1 MRKNQAI
8 FIAAVLVLSG
18 HALALEYHEK
28 GYQYLSPIPEAEYVS
43 PQTRFILVRFE
54 TISPYNL
61 INPSTFIEVTGNKSG
76 LHQGQTR
83 IAADERT
90 VIFDVS
96 SSFSK
101 NETVTVTLTP
111 MTSRRDREVV
121 GPFQYHFYIS
131 RSADS
136 LSAQTAPDASVQ
148 ILSHVSS
155 QANAAAFTEDAA
167 STAVAT
173 ALATGPM
180 VMQNG
185 VSVPSDF
192 PHVDVLV
199 NDSPAPGYIFID
211 YDSSIDYTMILDNTG
226 APLWYKRGARGRDFK
241 MQRNGMLTMVGGG
254 GFVGYDQNFNQI
266 ASFRAVNG
274 YSTDDHELQVLE
286 DGGYLL
292 IGRRNETV
300 DMRQYVEG
308 GNPVATVRETVLQ
321 EFTAA
326 GELIFQ
332 WRAWDNFDIRQMEN
346 WSYDD
351 PLTGQS
357 IRFPHMNSVDI
368 DTDGNI
374 VLSSKRI
381 SELTKI
387 DRSSGEIIWRLGGD
401 KNQFTLVND
410 PLDGFNVQHDV
421 RVVER
426 NRYTLFDNHWLHRT
440 SEARAVEYEIDTNDM
455 TATLVWQYQEI
466 PPYASYHMGNAQ
478 RLSNG
483 NTLINWVE
491 AGLPKATEVR
501 PDGTKAFEMNW
512 AQRNSKSYRV
522 FRFPW
527 EGMVET
533 PYLVLESHSDN
544 MTLIFNKF
552 GDPNVAY
559 YCIYGGTGPHP
570 TALLDTSVST
580 LKRLTGLE
588 NGRRYYFRV
597 TAVDMDGRQSD
608 YSNEEDAMVRFLGP
622 DENMVLNG
630 NFSQGK
636 DSWTWEL
643 QGGAANWTIED
654 GLCHIAITDGGSQ
667 IYSVQLRQAGMQLGR
682 EEEYVLEFEA
692 RAEQPRIIE
701 VKVGQNKSPWTDYS
715 KIGFSYV
722 RTRRSRFRYTFI
734 MENASDYNAR
744 IVFNMGNHNTD
755 VYLDNVSLTRKGY
768 P

>member
-18 HALALEYHEK
+18 HALALEYYEK
-28 GYQYLSPIPEAEYVS
+28 GYQYLSPIPDAEYVS
-43 PQTRFILVRFE
+43 PQTRFVLVRFE

-61 INPSTFIEVTGNKSG
+61 MNLSTFIQVTGNESG
-76 LHQGQTR
+76 SHPGQTK
-83 IAADERT
+83 IATDERT
-90 VIFDVS
+90 VVFDVS

-111 MTSRRDREVV
+111 MTNRRDREVV
-121 GPFQYHFYIS
+121 EPFQYRFYIS

-136 LSAQTAPDASVQ
+136 LSAQTAPEASVQ
-148 ILSHVSS
+148 ILSYVSS
-155 QANAAAFTEDAA
+155 QANAATFTEDAA
-167 STAVAT
+167 STAV
-173 ALATGPM
+173 ATGPM

-226 APLWYKRGARGRDFK
+226 APVWYKRGSRGRDFK
-241 MQRNGMLTMVGGG
+241 LQRNGMLTMVGGG

-308 GNPVATVRETVLQ
+308 GKPEVTVRETVLQ

-351 PLTGQS
+351 PLTGHS

-368 DTDGNI
+368 DTDGHI

-410 PLDGFNVQHDV
+410 PLDGFNVQHDIH
-421 RVVER
+421 VVER
-426 NRYTLFDNHWLHRT
+426 NRYTLFDNHWLDRT
-440 SEARAVEYEIDTNDM
+440 NESRAAEYEIDTNDM
-455 TATLVWQYQEI
+455 TATLVWQYQEN
-466 PPYASYHMGNAQ
+466 PPYASHHMGNAQ
-478 RLSNG
+478 RLRNG

-527 EGMVET
+527 EGMVER

-559 YCIYGGTGPHP
+559 YCIYGGTEPYP

-580 LKRLTGLE
+580 LKRLTNLE

-597 TAVDMDGRQSD
+597 TAVDMDGHQSD

-622 DENMVLNG
+622 DGNMVLNG
-630 NFSQGK
+630 DFSQEK
-636 DSWTWEL
+636 DSWTWEV
-643 QGGAANWTIED
+643 GDSASAEWMIED
-654 GLCHIAITDGGSQ
+654 GTSHFGIASGGNQVSD
-667 IYSVQLRQAGMQLGR
+667 VQLRQAGMQLGR
-682 EEEYVLEFEA
+682 AEEYVLEFDA
-692 RAEQPRIIE
+692 RADQPRIIE

-722 RTRRSRFRYTFI
+722 RTRRTRFRYTFI
-734 MENASDYNAR
+734 MENASDYDAR

-755 VYLDNVSLTRKGY
+755 VYLDNVSLIGEGH